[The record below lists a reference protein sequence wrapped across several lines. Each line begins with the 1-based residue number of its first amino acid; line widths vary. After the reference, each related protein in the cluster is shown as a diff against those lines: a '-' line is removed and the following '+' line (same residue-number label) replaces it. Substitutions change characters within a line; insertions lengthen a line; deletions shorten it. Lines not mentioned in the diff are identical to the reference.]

1 MSKCFHKG
9 GFPVRTGRVAYL
21 SYASG
26 LGVQGNALREVLSH
40 AVYFWVENGRPL
52 FIICAIMIDV
62 KILRERPDFVKEK
75 IALKKFDCDIDAILA
90 FDVERRK
97 ALVAFEEARNA
108 QNTASK
114 AMAELPKGSP
124 EFKEKVAEMKSV
136 SAKVKE
142 LQAVS
147 DEMEKKWKSML
158 LTIPNIPDDSVP
170 VGKSDKDNVTVYTWG
185 DIDKIKNAKPHW
197 DLPFFGELLDFQRG
211 VKVTGAGFP
220 FYVGDMARLVRSL
233 LALFLDEARNNG
245 YRELMCPIMVNA
257 ASATATG
264 QLPDKEGQM
273 YHDAQDD
280 YYMIPTAEVPV
291 TNFYRDEVFEESQ
304 LPIYA
309 CGYTPCFRREAGSWG
324 KDVRGLNRLHQFD
337 KVELVKWVHP
347 DHGME
352 ELEKLRKDA
361 EGILQKLNLP
371 YRVLAICT
379 GDIGFPHAK
388 QFDLEVWAAGQQKW
402 LEVSSC
408 SCFTDFQARRAN
420 IRFKPADGGKPHN
433 VYTLNGS
440 GLAIPRVLA
449 ALLENNV
456 RDDGKVEIPEVLR
469 KWYGGETIG

>member
-1 MSKCFHKG
+1 
-9 GFPVRTGRVAYL
+9 
-21 SYASG
+21 
-26 LGVQGNALREVLSH
+26 
-40 AVYFWVENGRPL
+40 
-52 FIICAIMIDV
+52 MIDV
-62 KILRERPDFVKEK
+62 KFLRENPELVKAK
-75 IALKKFDCDIDAILA
+75 VALKKFDCDIDAILA

-97 ALVAFEEARNA
+97 AVAAFEDARAA
-108 QNTASK
+108 QNAASR
-114 AMAELPKGSP
+114 ALSELPKGSP
-124 EFKEKVAEMKSV
+124 EFKEKVAALKTV

-142 LQAVS
+142 LQAAS
-147 DEMEKKWKSML
+147 DEAEKKWKQML
-158 LTIPNIPDDSVP
+158 LTIPNMPDDSVP
-170 VGKSDKDNVTVYTWG
+170 VGKNERDNVTVYTWG
-185 DIDKIKNAKPHW
+185 DVSAIRNATPHW
-197 DLPFFGELLDFQRG
+197 DLKFFDKALDFKRG

-220 FYVGDMARLVRSL
+220 FYVGGMARLVRAL
-233 LALFLDEARNNG
+233 LALFLSQARKNG
-245 YRELMCPIMVNA
+245 YTELMCPIMVNA

-280 YYMIPTAEVPV
+280 YYMIPTAEVPI
-291 TNFYRDEVFEESQ
+291 TNFYRDETFDEAQ
-304 LPIYA
+304 LPVYA

-347 DHGME
+347 DTSML
-352 ELEKLRKDA
+352 ELEKLRKNA
-361 EGILQKLNLP
+361 EEVLQMLKLP

-420 IRFKPADGGKPHN
+420 IRFRPSDGGKPRFVH
-433 VYTLNGS
+433 TLNGS

-449 ALLENNV
+449 AILENNV
-456 RDDGKVEIPEVLR
+456 TDDGKVRVPEALR
-469 KWYGGETIG
+469 PWIDDEFIG